1 MERQARERYV
11 SPMYFAHVY
20 AGLGERD
27 LAFARLEEA
36 HRQGGVQLRRI
47 KSDPLLQPLH
57 DDARFE
63 SLVRRLHLPWP

>member
-1 MERQARERYV
+1 
-11 SPMYFAHVY
+11 
-20 AGLGERD
+20 

-36 HRQGGVQLRRI
+36 HRQGGLPLRRI
-47 KSDPLLQPLH
+47 KSDPLLQRLH